1 MRSGFVALAGRPN
14 AGKSTLI
21 NSLVG
26 EKVAIVSDKPQTTRS
41 EIRGIYTSEDVQIV
55 FTDIPGIHKP
65 KVRLETRMNRE
76 AFDVIQGVDL
86 IYLVTDGSVPFGKG
100 DQFVLDAVK
109 NTGLPVFLILNKVD
123 KMPQQ
128 KVMDNLL
135 SWQSRFA
142 FAEYFPLSAKFTRS
156 FSDLIETTKQYL
168 PEGGLLYP
176 ESMISDGAENFR
188 IAELIREKVLHCT
201 QEEVP
206 HATAVRI
213 DNKEFRK
220 DACYIQAT
228 ILVEKKG
235 QKGIMIGKQGSM
247 LKRIGT
253 AAREDIEKLLGRKVF
268 LELFVR
274 LEYDWRMKDARI
286 SEYGYGGAFRDE

>member
-41 EIRGIYTSEDVQIV
+41 EIRGIYTDEDVQIV

-76 AFDVIQGVDL
+76 AFDVIQGVDV

-135 SWQSRFA
+135 TWSSRFE

-156 FSDLIETTKQYL
+156 FADLIETTKQYL

-176 ESMISDGAENFR
+176 QSMISDGAENFR

-206 HATAVRI
+206 HATAVI
-213 DNKEFRK
+213 VENKVENEK
-220 DACYIQAT
+220 STYIQAM
-228 ILVEKKG
+228 ILVERDG
-235 QKGIMIGKQGSM
+235 QKAILIGKQGSM
-247 LKRIGT
+247 LRKINISATRDLEI
-253 AAREDIEKLLGRKVF
+253 LLGRKVK

-274 LEYDWRMKDARI
+274 VEEEWRDNDSRI
-286 SEYGYGGAFRDE
+286 TEYGYGHIDE